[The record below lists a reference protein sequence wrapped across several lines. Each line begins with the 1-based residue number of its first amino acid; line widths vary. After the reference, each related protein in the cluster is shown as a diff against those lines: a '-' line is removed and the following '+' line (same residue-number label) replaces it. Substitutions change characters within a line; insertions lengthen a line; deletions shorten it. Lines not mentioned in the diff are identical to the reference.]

1 MKDFS
6 IQGLT
11 SSLNP
16 LSTVNQADKKP
27 KGDDFG
33 KVLFDQLKEVNK
45 LQSESNK
52 AIELLAAGKQENI
65 HETMIAMEKASTSFQ
80 MMMQIRNKIIEAYDQ
95 VIKTTM

>member
-1 MKDFS
+1 MKEIS

-11 SSLNP
+11 SSLNS
-16 LSTVNQADKKP
+16 LNTIQQKDARP

-33 KVLFDQLKEVNK
+33 KILSDQLKEVNK
-45 LQSESNK
+45 LQNESNK

-80 MMMQIRNKIIEAYDQ
+80 MMMQIRNKIIDAYDQ
-95 VIKTTM
+95 VMKSSM